1 VVEHGYYENEVDLTY
16 VAGHLRS
23 AMSESTL
30 PLEREADFE
39 AGLNDALRPHLQHG
53 TLIEPIEAPALIGI
67 AHTSQGRT

>member
-1 VVEHGYYENEVDLTY
+1 VVEHGYENEADLTY

-23 AMSESTL
+23 ATSEPTL
-30 PLEREADFE
+30 PLEPEAEFD

-53 TLIEPIEAPALIGI
+53 TLIEPIEATDFIGI

>member
-1 VVEHGYYENEVDLTY
+1 
-16 VAGHLRS
+16 
-23 AMSESTL
+23 MSETTL
-30 PLEREADFE
+30 LLEPEAEFE

>member
-1 VVEHGYYENEVDLTY
+1 MLEHGCENEADLAY

-23 AMSESTL
+23 AMSETTL
-30 PLEREADFE
+30 LLEPEAEFE

-53 TLIEPIEAPALIGI
+53 TLIEPIEATDLIGI